1 MPKSFTADIG
11 NVRFPNENFVR
22 PLESGGTVEAVKD
35 IVQLGMEVD
44 TGVSSGMLRG
54 AEENP
59 AESLVVG
66 GIPIEKGVK
75 LQDPD
80 AVALATEVE
89 GELSLRKVKRMRD
102 QGVISASAAKIL
114 AAQSVQAATA
124 RRPGLG
130 AEFRKTASAFFGD
143 FGEGQGTLDE
153 TAAEKKSASEQA
165 QLRLDAIKD
174 GFVTYAPDGSYDVT
188 PGDFQRYFQDRAN
201 KTAHEGIMRSK
212 EVSIMQ
218 GQRSASMLTSYAK
231 DRSLAHTNK
240 ITGLVTA
247 QMQQFGSVQKPELI
261 DQALF
266 TGRRQANYELGSK
279 IAQAQK
285 AGAVFSPTEIKSMYD
300 AMEEEFKTTAELVKN
315 KSWQEV
321 NKRNAE
327 GIKNL
332 TATLGTLANPAMAAL
347 EAVVPGASK
356 HLAEITPKLMAMNPE
371 QRKVYFSHDPW
382 AEQMWNAQ
390 TAAMVAGRTIEQV
403 GRGMFPDFKANPSE
417 NATAM
422 YVAANMASTQ
432 DGKNDAGAQ
441 GAITGLEKEVSKG
454 NVAALRTLLDP
465 KVRVN
470 ITPESKQRI
479 LRATANAGA
488 ELLTTIPSL
497 LADLDAYELQYD
509 GKDFIP
515 ALSAKGR
522 EMMPYEVTRAER
534 EKAAGAHIIVAP
546 GMGQAPRELKDA
558 ATQLNLIVRG
568 LYTYGQGEEGSTVMD
583 DPVFQQA
590 LKGKRPEEYGQ
601 ALLEQIKKNQSTI
614 QSFRTQAKKTS
625 VSDAQRRVEEQMLKK
640 QQLKEEGI
648 Q

>member
-1 MPKSFTADIG
+1 MPKTFTADIG
-11 NVRFPNENFVR
+11 DVRFPNQNFVR
-22 PLESGGTVEAVKD
+22 PLANTGTAEAVKEV
-35 IVQLGMEVD
+35 VQLGLEVD
-44 TGVSSGMLRG
+44 TGISSGMLRG
-54 AEENP
+54 GQENP
-59 AESLVVG
+59 EETLVVG

-153 TAAEKKSASEQA
+153 TAAEKKQASELA

-212 EVSIMQ
+212 EVGIMQ
-218 GQRSASMLTSYAK
+218 GQRAASLLTSYAK
-231 DRSLAHTNK
+231 DRSLVHTSK

-247 QMQQFGSVQKPELI
+247 QMQQFGSVAKPELI

-266 TGRRQANYELGSK
+266 TGRRQANYELGQR
-279 IAQAQK
+279 IAVAQK
-285 AGAVFSPTEIKSMYD
+285 NGAVFSPTEVKSMYD

-327 GIKNL
+327 GIKAL
-332 TATLGTLANPAMAAL
+332 TTTLGTLANPTMAAL
-347 EAVVPGASK
+347 EAVVPGSSK
-356 HLAEITPKLMAMNPE
+356 HLAEITPKLMAMTTA
-371 QRKVYFSHDPW
+371 QRQVYFSHDPW
-382 AEQMWNAQ
+382 AEKMWNAQ
-390 TAAMVAGRTIEQV
+390 TAAMIAGRTIEQV
-403 GRGMFPDFKANPSE
+403 GRGLFPDFKVNPSE
-417 NATAM
+417 NAM
-422 YVAANMASTQ
+422 SLYVAANMASTE
-432 DGKNDAGAQ
+432 DGQKDAGAQ
-441 GAITGLEKEVSKG
+441 GAINGLEKEVAKG
-454 NVAALRTLLDP
+454 NIAALRTLLDP
-465 KVRVN
+465 KVRPN

-488 ELLTTIPSL
+488 NLLTTIPSL
-497 LADLDAYELQYD
+497 LADLDAYELQFD

-515 ALSAKGR
+515 ALSEKGR
-522 EMMPYEVTRAER
+522 SMNPFEVSRAAR
-534 EKAAGAHIIVAP
+534 EKAEGAQIVVGAGMA
-546 GMGQAPRELKDA
+546 QAPRELKDA
-558 ATQLNLIVRG
+558 AAQLNLIVRG
-568 LYTYGQGEEGSTVMD
+568 LYTYGGDQEGTTVMD

-601 ALLEQIKKNQSTI
+601 AILDQIKENQKLI
-614 QSFRTQAKKTS
+614 KSFREKASKTT
-625 VSDAQRRVEEQMLKK
+625 VSKAQRSIEEQLLKK